1 MIQNIPPIRGIHNA
15 NASARVCKSPF
26 NNKLGVDYLK
36 LHMLEKERI
45 RLLNEEE
52 KILFRLE
59 FIQNRQ
65 KDIQAYVEEKTG
77 QVQNHNQVIKKQQ
90 AEKIP
95 PNFKFMT
102 IDY

>member
-1 MIQNIPPIRGIHNA
+1 MIQNIAPIRGIHNA
-15 NASARVCKSPF
+15 NASVRNCKSPF
-26 NNKLGVDYLK
+26 SNKQGVDYLK
-36 LHMLEKERI
+36 LHMIENERI
-45 RLLNEEE
+45 SLLNEEK

-65 KDIQAYVEEKTG
+65 KDIQVYVEEKTG

-90 AEKIP
+90 AKKIS
-95 PNFKFMT
+95 PNFKFMS

>member
-45 RLLNEEE
+45 RLLNEEK